1 VSLPFKCPR
10 RPELTNA
17 ERRKIKLAIGCS
29 SLTQLTTQYKWWEQG
44 ENDGSAKWTTLHHNG
59 ILFPP
64 PYIPL
69 PKNVKMKYDGTPP
82 TISPGQAD
90 RQVSH

>member
-1 VSLPFKCPR
+1 VSFSTGVR
-10 RPELTNA
+10 VELINA
-17 ERRKIKLAIGCS
+17 EKRKIRLAIPRVPPTK
-29 SLTQLTTQYKWWEQG
+29 LIDQYKWWEQG

-69 PKNVKMKYDGTPP
+69 PKGVKMKYDGTP
-82 TISPGQAD
+82 SLVCAG
-90 RQVSH
+90 

>member
-1 VSLPFKCPR
+1 M
-10 RPELTNA
+10 
-17 ERRKIKLAIGCS
+17 KIRLAHSRIP
-29 SLTQLTTQYKWWEQG
+29 LTQLTDQYKWWEQG

-69 PKNVKMKYDGTPP
+69 PKNVKMKYDGG
-82 TISPGQAD
+82 SSLLSAGQAD
-90 RQVSH
+90 RQVSHLHYRQNQRK